1 MSCSKCTS
9 CCASCCD
16 CFANGYHSAENIIS
30 GMSKTIREFQDATML
45 GDHIDLPDTVT
56 PSSLRQA
63 VQDWGDTIDR
73 LAREN
78 RQLNNKLESSM
89 DQCEQLDRRLQNY
102 ATASVSTDKLPCVV
116 MSLAEYDRVHEKIV
130 ILSQKVGALE
140 GEHIALRAA
149 LAKAQGE
156 SR

>member
-1 MSCSKCTS
+1 MRCN
-9 CCASCCD
+9 ACD
-16 CFANGYHSAENIIS
+16 HLENIIK

-45 GDHIDLPDTVT
+45 GDHGDHADTVT

-78 RQLNNKLESSM
+78 RQMAIQLDAST
-89 DQCEQLDRRLQNY
+89 DQCALLERRLQNY
-102 ATASVSTDKLPCVV
+102 ATAVVSTDKLPCVV

-149 LAKAQGE
+149 LVKAQGE